1 MGVEIE
7 HKYLVKEGAW
17 SPYTQGT
24 LIRQGYLTTDKERT
38 VRIRI
43 HGEKGFVTIK
53 GVTVGDSRAEYEYE
67 IPLTDASQMLD
78 NLCLKPL
85 IEKTRYE
92 EVHHDRFW
100 EIDVF
105 HGDNEGLIVAEIELT
120 GSQDHYQIPSWCSVN
135 VTTDFRFANSSLL
148 RNPYKNW

>member
-1 MGVEIE
+1 
-7 HKYLVKEGAW
+7 
-17 SPYTQGT
+17 
-24 LIRQGYLTTDKERT
+24 
-38 VRIRI
+38 
-43 HGEKGFVTIK
+43 
-53 GVTVGDSRAEYEYE
+53 VTVGDSRAEYE
-67 IPLTDASQMLD
+67 IPLSDASQMLD

-92 EVHHDRFW
+92 EVHYDRFW

-120 GSQDHYQIPSWCSVN
+120 ESQDYYQIPSWCSVN

-148 RNPYKNW
+148 